1 MTGRLH
7 HKFKAQKTEC
17 DGIKFSSKL
26 EQRWYR
32 HIKEM
37 KESGEVLFFLRQ
49 VPFHLPGE
57 VIYRADFMLFFA
69 DGHAEIWEAKGF
81 DTPEWLIKK
90 KLVEAIYPIEIKIV
104 K

>member
-1 MTGRLH
+1 MIGILG
-7 HKFKAQKTEC
+7 HKFKAKRTEC
-17 DGIKFSSKL
+17 DGINFSSKL
-26 EQRWYR
+26 EQRWYNI
-32 HIKEM
+32 IKDLQQ
-37 KESGEVLFFLRQ
+37 SGEVLFFLRQ

-57 VIYRADFMLFFA
+57 VIYRADFMLFFT
-69 DGHAEIWEAKGF
+69 DGHVEIWEAKGF